1 MKNTKTK
8 DTSFLFLLALMFIF
22 PFLKGM
28 HDTLTVIIMAAIM
41 IVAIIFKS
49 RKNKCFKYSLD
60 FNFIVIS
67 IWSTSYLI
75 SSFYAIDKGMALLGF
90 LKMLSIPIF
99 LLLYFQYDISE
110 ERKNNI
116 FKVISYSGVFMLL
129 LSALLVPLLKF
140 IPCILDSTT
149 LQKILN
155 YINSSGTWLR
165 VGMVLL
171 LLPFQPLP
179 NLFASNRLQ
188 GFFNYANSFGLWLL
202 IGIII
207 LLFQEKL
214 NKKDIASLII
224 LTLGIVLTNSRA
236 IIILT
241 VLAFII
247 SFFFTKLDKKKYIT
261 ISLTLIAI
269 GISLILLLNFININ
283 SRLSDVTSSS
293 EFLTR
298 FLYYKDAI
306 TQILKHPFGL
316 GHQGWWTIQSTVQT
330 GVYDCQYVHNAPI
343 QIMLDVGIIPCLLLI
358 ALIFKTLFDKKVT
371 AMEKIILLF
380 ILAHSMIDFDFE
392 FLAIVYL
399 ILLLPHYTIKTTSSK
414 APHIF
419 LFVLLAINVYFIFPL
434 AFFEANMNELAYKF
448 YPNYTFALRKQ
459 ILMTDDVDTKLEFAT
474 RANKLDKYSYDIYQA
489 LHEVALE
496 NGDTEEAYKY
506 MRKVLEANKYSMV
519 AYIKY
524 LNFLETAMYE
534 YMDTGDDENT
544 KLYMERIIEVEELI
558 QKALDETNPLA
569 FESNHPPLLDIPEE
583 IQAFIDEVKEYYYEY
598 YE

>member
-1 MKNTKTK
+1 MKKTNTKNT
-8 DTSFLFLLALMFIF
+8 DTTLISLLLFIL
-22 PFLKGM
+22 PFFKGM

-41 IVAIIFKS
+41 IVAIIIKS
-49 RKNKCFKYSLD
+49 RKNKEFCCSFD
-60 FNFIVIS
+60 FNFIIIL
-67 IWSTSYLI
+67 IWTASYLI
-75 SSFYAIDKGMALLGF
+75 TSFYAVDKGMAFLGA

-99 LLLYFQYDISE
+99 LLLYFQYDITK

-116 FKVISYSGVFMLL
+116 FKAVSYSGVFMTILSLL
-129 LSALLVPLLKF
+129 LAPFPKF
-140 IPCILDSTT
+140 TT
-149 LQKILN
+149 
-155 YINSSGTWLR
+155 
-165 VGMVLL
+165 
-171 LLPFQPLP
+171 FF
-179 NLFASNRLQ
+179 FASNRLQ

-247 SFFFTKLDKKKYIT
+247 SFFFTKLEKKKYIT
-261 ISLTLIAI
+261 ISLSLIAI
-269 GISLILLLNFININ
+269 GISLILLLNFLNIN

-298 FLYYKDAI
+298 FLYYEDALS
-306 TQILKHPFGL
+306 QIIKHPCGL
-316 GHQGWWTIQSTVQT
+316 GHQGWWTIQPVIQT
-330 GVYDCQYVHNAPI
+330 GVYDCQYVHSAPL
-343 QIMLDVGIIPCLLLI
+343 QIMLDVGILPCILLVILI
-358 ALIFKTLFDKKVT
+358 IKTLFDKKVSS
-371 AMEKIILLF
+371 MEKVILLF
-380 ILAHSMIDFDFE
+380 MLAHAMIDFDFE
-392 FLAIVYL
+392 FLVIIYL
-399 ILLLPHYTIKTTSSK
+399 ITILQSYTIKSFNAK
-414 APHIF
+414 APQIILSALAL
-419 LFVLLAINVYFIFPL
+419 LFIYFIFPL
-434 AFFEANMNELAYKF
+434 SFFEAKNAKLAYTF
-448 YPNYTFALRKQ
+448 YPNYTFALRNQ
-459 ILMTDDVDTKLEFAT
+459 MLNTNDSDEKLELAK
-474 RANKLDKYSYDIYQA
+474 RANKLDKYSYDIYLS

-506 MRKVLEANKYSMV
+506 IKKVLDANKYSMV